1 MTWLHD
7 VFSRSPEAAIF
18 LTLALGY
25 AVGKIN
31 FGRFQLGGVAGSLL
45 VAVCVSQVGV
55 SIDNGVKAIMF
66 ALFIYAVGYNSGP
79 QFFSSLNRSS
89 IKEIILAAFVALV
102 ALATVVILAKVFG
115 LDKGL
120 AAGLAGGALT
130 QSAIIGTAGDAIAR
144 LPLPADQIATLQANV
159 AIGYAVTYVFGSL
172 GAIIVC
178 ANILPRFMKQ
188 ELRDGAKEEEQ
199 RLSGGAM
206 PTGPGVSSAMPA
218 LVGRAYRVTHA
229 AGQSVESIERE
240 TDGALTIE
248 RVLRGGVAVDLA
260 DGPSLQKDDVVVA
273 IGRREQ
279 VIEISARIG
288 PELPT
293 LDGPPLVMQS
303 RQAVFTRKGMNRM
316 TIAQIKAA
324 IDPQMRHGVYVE
336 SVTRMGRP
344 VPVLP
349 QTLMM
354 HGDVVTFYGTDSD
367 TARAAKE
374 AGYPL
379 ASDNKT
385 DFVYMGLGIL
395 VGLLIGLLVVNIG
408 GIPLTLGAGGGV
420 LLSGLLFGWLRGKR
434 PIIGALPSAAGQLLQ
449 DFGLAAFVVVIG
461 LNSGKQALSAIQE
474 HGITLFALGVLVT
487 MVPLLLAMLF
497 GRYVLGYRNVAIFAG
512 ALSGS
517 RSANPAIGAVLDK
530 SGSSVPAVPFAITYA
545 LANVFLTLLGPL
557 VVGLV

>member
-7 VFSRSPEAAIF
+7 IFSRSPEAAIF

-25 AVGKIN
+25 AIGKIK

-45 VAVCVSQVGV
+45 VAVCISQVGV
-55 SIDNGVKAIMF
+55 SIDDGVKAIMF

-89 IKEIILAAFVALV
+89 VKEIILAAFVALV
-102 ALATVVILAKVFG
+102 SLATVVALAKAFG

-144 LPLPADQIATLQANV
+144 LPLPPDQIATLQANV

-188 ELRDGAKEEEQ
+188 DLREAAQLEEQ
-199 RLSGGAM
+199 RLSGGAVA
-206 PTGPGVSSAMPA
+206 TGPGVASAMPA
-218 LVGRAYRVTHA
+218 LVGRAYQVTTA
-229 AGQSVESIERE
+229 AGRPVAEIEADAE
-240 TDGALTIE
+240 GALTIE
-248 RVLRGGVAVDLA
+248 RVMRGGVTLDLA
-260 DGPSLQKDDVVVA
+260 DNPCLERDDVVIA

-279 VIEISARIG
+279 VVGISARIG
-288 PELPT
+288 PELPAF
-293 LDGPPLVMQS
+293 DGPPLLMQS

-324 IDPQMRHGVYVE
+324 IDPQMRHGIYVE
-336 SVTRMGRP
+336 AVTRMGRP

-349 QTLMM
+349 QTVMM
-354 HGDVVTFYGTDSD
+354 HGDVVTFYGADSD

-379 ASDNKT
+379 AADNKT
-385 DFVYMGLGIL
+385 DFVYMGLGIV
-395 VGLLIGLLVVNIG
+395 VGLLIGLLVADVG

-420 LLSGLLFGWLRGKR
+420 LLSGLVFGWLRGKR
-434 PIIGALPSAAGQLLQ
+434 PMVGALPTAAGQLLQ

-461 LNSGKQALSAIQE
+461 LNSGKQALGAIQD
-474 HGITLFALGVLVT
+474 HGITLFALGVVVT
-487 MVPLLLAMLF
+487 LVPLLLAMVF
-497 GRYVLGYRNVAIFAG
+497 GRYVLGYTNVAVFAG

-530 SGSSVPAVPFAITYA
+530 TSSSVPAVPFAITYA